1 MNAKFPCNQRSLP
14 KLFRRFAAIAAVCG
28 VLGALSLFWATRHSF
43 LRFLFER
50 PQRFWLAPK
59 PLLELGTAEEPAR

>member
-1 MNAKFPCNQRSLP
+1 
-14 KLFRRFAAIAAVCG
+14 V
-28 VLGALSLFWATRHSF
+28 LFWAARRTF

-59 PLLELGTAEEPAR
+59 PTPELALSLQPAE